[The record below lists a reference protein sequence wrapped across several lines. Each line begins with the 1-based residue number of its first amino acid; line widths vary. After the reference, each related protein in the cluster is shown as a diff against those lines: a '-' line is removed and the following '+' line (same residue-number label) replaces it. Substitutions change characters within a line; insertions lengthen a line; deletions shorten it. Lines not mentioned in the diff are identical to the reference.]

1 MFRCAARAWIGLPLL
16 VLVVTDAALAQ
27 DAEPTAFRTHRYDED
42 WRALCEP
49 ARRTQPLDP
58 LKCLPLGGAAT
69 LTLGGELRERGE
81 LVDDP
86 GFRLEGSRDQ
96 ALLTRVM
103 LHGDLRL
110 DDRVRVFV
118 QLGGFYQIG
127 REEGPSPTD
136 ADRLDLVQAFVDL
149 NAKVAGGRA
158 TLRAGRQE
166 LSFGSQRIVSVREG
180 PNVRRAFDGVRA
192 LWSGGEVRLDAFYLQ
207 PVLLRRGVFDDET
220 DEREAFYGVHATT
233 AIHGPLKLD
242 LYLFD
247 YRRREA
253 RFGLGRGREER
264 RSLGLRLFGQAGG
277 WDWDAE
283 GLYQWGSFA
292 GRTIRAWT
300 IATDTGFT
308 FAAAPLS
315 PRLGLKAD
323 IASGDRNPADGRL
336 GTFNALYPKFPYF
349 SEANLVA
356 PANLMDLSPSLTIS
370 PNRKLEL
377 SIAWDL
383 LWRHTTRDAIYEPQ
397 LSPIPQAID
406 VSGRYIGDQAI
417 FGFEWEVNKTIKLSG
432 QIVHFEPGRALQSIG
447 GRDVDFAVIA
457 AALKF

>member
-1 MFRCAARAWIGLPLL
+1 MFRCAARAWIGLLLL
-16 VLVVTDAALAQ
+16 VLGVTDAALAK
-27 DAEPTAFRTHRYDED
+27 DTERPAFRTHRYDED

-49 ARRTQPLDP
+49 PRRTQLPDP

-81 LVDDP
+81 FVDNP
-86 GFRLEGSRDQ
+86 GFGLEGSRDQ

-110 DDRVRVFV
+110 DDRVRMFV

-136 ADRLDLVQAFVDL
+136 SDRLDLVQAFVDL

-192 LWSGGEVRLDAFYLQ
+192 LWSAGELRLDAFYLQ

-220 DEREAFYGVHATT
+220 DGREAFYGVHATT
-233 AIHGPLKLD
+233 TIHGPLKLD

-264 RSLGLRLFGQAGG
+264 RSLGLRLFGEAGG

-308 FAAAPLS
+308 FAAVPLS
-315 PRLGLKAD
+315 PRIGLKAD
-323 IASGDRNPADGRL
+323 IASGDRNAADGRL

-370 PNRKLEL
+370 PSPKLEL

-397 LSPIPQAID
+397 LNPIAGTASVP
-406 VSGRYIGDQAI
+406 GRYIGDQAI
-417 FGFEWEVNKTIKLSG
+417 FGFEWEASSAIKLSG
-432 QIVHFEPGRALQSIG
+432 QFVHFERGRALRLIG
-447 GRDVDFAVIA
+447 GRDVDFAVMA
-457 AALKF
+457 VAVKF

>member
-1 MFRCAARAWIGLPLL
+1 MFRRVTPVWIGLPLL
-16 VLVVTDAALAQ
+16 ALTVTDAAR
-27 DAEPTAFRTHRYDED
+27 AEDPVRPAFRTHRFDED
-42 WRALCEP
+42 WRALCDP
-49 ARRTQPLDP
+49 ARRTRPLDP
-58 LKCLPLGGAAT
+58 LKCLALGGGAT

-81 LVDDP
+81 LVDNP
-86 GFRLEGSRDQ
+86 GFGLEGSSDQ

-166 LSFGSQRIVSVREG
+166 ISFGSQRIVSVREG

-192 LWSGGEVRLDAFYLQ
+192 LWSAGVVRLDAFYLQ
-207 PVLLRRGVFDDET
+207 PVLLRRAVFDDET
-220 DEREAFYGVHATT
+220 DDREAFYGVHATT
-233 AIHGPLKLD
+233 TIHGPLKLD
-242 LYLFD
+242 LYLFN
-247 YRRREA
+247 YRRLEA
-253 RFGLGRGREER
+253 RFAVGRGREER
-264 RSLGLRLFGQAGG
+264 RSLGVRLFGQAGG

-308 FAAAPLS
+308 FAGTPLS
-315 PRLGLKAD
+315 PRIGLKAD

-336 GTFNALYPKFPYF
+336 GTFNALYPKLPYF

-370 PNRKLEL
+370 PDPKLEL
-377 SIAWDL
+377 SIAWDI
-383 LWRHTTRDAIYEPQ
+383 LWRHTTRDAIYAPQ
-397 LSPIPQAID
+397 LSAIAG
-406 VSGRYIGDQAI
+406 SAGAPGRYTGDQAI
-417 FGFEWEVNKTIKLSG
+417 FGFEWEASSAIKLSG
-432 QIVHFEPGRALQSIG
+432 QFVHLERGRALRSIG
-447 GRDVDFAVIA
+447 GRNVDFAVVAVA
-457 AALKF
+457 AKF